1 MISGK
6 YILQTD
12 FEEKNN
18 SCKEIP
24 GGKSFCIEEKY
35 FSLLIVLEKKIL
47 HRQVVNVSRKNYI
60 TRGLG
65 KKILNQTKSP
75 IINPPPPSHHHHPP
89 PSKSNA
95 RSLTK
100 FSCID
105 GLPIAI
111 NRYGIRYKNLLAI
124 TSLHGN
130 VTTIV

>member
-35 FSLLIVLEKKIL
+35 FSLLIVLEKK
-47 HRQVVNVSRKNYI
+47 SYI
-60 TRGLG
+60 VKLSMSVE
-65 KKILNQTKSP
+65 KIISPEVWGRRFLTKP
-75 IINPPPPSHHHHPP
+75 NH
-89 PSKSNA
+89 PSK
-95 RSLTK
+95 
-100 FSCID
+100 
-105 GLPIAI
+105 
-111 NRYGIRYKNLLAI
+111 
-124 TSLHGN
+124 